1 MGDKPRPLP
10 AVASLSL
17 THWCF
22 GIDRLLVTF
31 RVLAAG
37 GVGLGWGGRVR
48 EGLML
53 SVNHIHANVL
63 LCSLCLFPSLSLSL
77 SVCLSFSLPLSQG
90 LVTMMRL
97 NVVRCSADIFGT
109 ND

>member
-37 GVGLGWGGRVR
+37 GVGLGWGGRVG
-48 EGLML
+48 EGLNAV
-53 SVNHIHANVL
+53 SKSQPCKCSAVL
-63 LCSLCLFPSLSLSL
+63 SLCLCLSVSLPPSLCLSL
-77 SVCLSFSLPLSQG
+77 SVSLSQG
-90 LVTMMRL
+90 LVVMMIE
-97 NVVRCSADIFGT
+97 A
-109 ND
+109 